1 MSSSDASGCAS
12 TLVDF
17 QQQLV
22 KRADWIYPYVW
33 SCENRPMNSLSIVN
47 EAFDEALRYH
57 PDLDAVNAQVS
68 GLMSVK

>member
-1 MSSSDASGCAS
+1 
-12 TLVDF
+12 
-17 QQQLV
+17 
-22 KRADWIYPYVW
+22 
-33 SCENRPMNSLSIVN
+33 MNSLSIVN